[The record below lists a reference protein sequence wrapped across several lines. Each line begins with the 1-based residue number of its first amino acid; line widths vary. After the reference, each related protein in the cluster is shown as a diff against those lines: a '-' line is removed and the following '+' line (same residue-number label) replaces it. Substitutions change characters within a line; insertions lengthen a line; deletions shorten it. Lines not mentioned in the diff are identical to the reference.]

1 MLLDYLIVVLLVL
14 VFIGVLFLIR
24 KSSFRNALDDQQVF
38 YQKMSENNRKLIL
51 EITELKKNLEHSHTL
66 LQHAF
71 EQWRTERQE
80 FETAKQSPAKSN
92 KRQNLFLND
101 RYSEIFELQEQ
112 GLSVEQIAKELGKG
126 CGEVSFILQL
136 AVKERT

>member
-1 MLLDYLIVVLLVL
+1 LLDYLIVVLLVL
-14 VFIGVLFLIR
+14 IFIGVLFLIR
-24 KSSFRNALDDQQVF
+24 NSSFRNAFDDQQVF

-80 FETAKQSPAKSN
+80 FETAKQSAVKSS